1 MPSFQRWKSL
11 PPQSLTVSIRPI
23 GHARQLLL
31 ITVIGLFTTVFAQ
44 ALPGTNALMAQSAP
58 PESVVTR
65 LPSGAASSAPV
76 ATPTPTPPLH
86 TTPSQASASSS
97 GTPLLSAISPQE
109 VYRKVAA
116 AVAFIDTPS
125 GTGSGLLLDN
135 GFVLT
140 NAHVVWPHD
149 GARIVFGNGSEF
161 LDVPLHNTDYLVD
174 LALLGPIDADLPVLS
189 LGDGESS
196 PIGSQVY
203 LVGYPG
209 EVDEFPQPALASGL
223 ISLMREWRTFGISY
237 FQTDAAIAGGQS
249 GGVLL
254 SAAGDVIGITGFS
267 FAEGAFGL
275 AASTAD
281 VAERVAQLTAGEDTD
296 GLATRKLT
304 ERGARLR
311 HSYTPEHTHDQRMYL
326 IQEPIGSEIEVRTS
340 SKSDQFFYVVDVFG
354 EYAVYSDENGAG
366 QEKDSFT
373 VELDA
378 PYFLVVG
385 PVDDPDGAA
394 IDVRSSRRLH
404 PFVDPDDDS
413 PITVGSQITGQ
424 IDYAGD
430 VDIFRLQLAA
440 LDTVTLTVDSIA
452 IDPILTIER
461 LGSARS
467 ASDSAAIIDDD
478 SGGGL
483 FGVNAALVFTAPR
496 DGEYLIIVEDSS
508 QYDVGGYVLRV
519 E

>member
-1 MPSFQRWKSL
+1 VPRPSTQ
-11 PPQSLTVSIRPI
+11 
-23 GHARQLLL
+23 ARQLLL
-31 ITVIGLFTTVFAQ
+31 IAVVALFITAITQTWRGAAALSAQHARPDRQAGPASVI
-44 ALPGTNALMAQSAP
+44 
-58 PESVVTR
+58 TR
-65 LPSGAASSAPV
+65 LPPDASSVPPV
-76 ATPTPTPPLH
+76 SMPTGNPLQVLSPTHTPLITPTQPAIVEAALT
-86 TTPSQASASSS
+86 
-97 GTPLLSAISPQE
+97 GAISPAE
-109 VYRKVAA
+109 IYRKVAA
-116 AVAFIDTPS
+116 AVAFIQVPS

-140 NAHVVWPHD
+140 NAHVVWPHSS
-149 GARIVFGNGSEF
+149 ARIVFGDGSEF
-161 LDVPLHNTDYLVD
+161 LDVPLHNADSMVD
-174 LALLGPIDADLPVLS
+174 LALLGPIDADLLS
-189 LGDGESS
+189 LPLGDGESS

-209 EVDEFPQPALASGL
+209 EVEKFPQPALASGL
-223 ISLMREWRTFGISY
+223 ISRMREWYTFGTSY

-267 FAEGAFGL
+267 FADGAFGL

-281 VAERVAQLTAGEDTD
+281 LAERVARLAAGEDTD

-311 HSYTPEHTHDQRMYL
+311 HSYTPEHAHDQRMYL

-340 SKSDQFFYVVDVFG
+340 SKSDQFFYVVDIFG
-354 EYAVYSDENGAG
+354 EYAVFSDETGSG

-373 VELDA
+373 VEWDA

-404 PFVDPDDDS
+404 PFVDPEDNS
-413 PITVGSQITGQ
+413 SIAVGSQITGQ

-430 VDIFRLQLAA
+430 VDVFRLQLAA
-440 LDTVTLTVDSIA
+440 LDSVTLTVDSVA
-452 IDPILTIER
+452 IDPIVSIER
-461 LGSARS
+461 LGAASS
-467 ASDSAAIIDDD
+467 ASNIDDD

-483 FGVNAALVFTAPR
+483 FGVNASLVFTAPR
-496 DGEYLIIVEDSS
+496 AGEYLIIVEDSS
-508 QYDVGGYVLRV
+508 QYDIGGYVLHVDRDR
-519 E
+519 

>member
-1 MPSFQRWKSL
+1 MFQPSA
-11 PPQSLTVSIRPI
+11 
-23 GHARQLLL
+23 HARRLLL
-31 ITVIGLFTTVFAQ
+31 IAVAALFITAITQTWHGAGVLRAQHARPDRQAAPVSVI
-44 ALPGTNALMAQSAP
+44 
-58 PESVVTR
+58 TR
-65 LPSGAASSAPV
+65 LPPAAISVPPV
-76 ATPTPTPPLH
+76 SMPTGNPLQVLSPTHTSLITPTQTAIVEAAL
-86 TTPSQASASSS
+86 SA
-97 GTPLLSAISPQE
+97 AISPAE
-109 VYRKVAA
+109 IYRKVAA
-116 AVAFIDTPS
+116 AVAFIQVPS

-140 NAHVVWPHD
+140 NAHVVWPHSS
-149 GARIVFGNGSEF
+149 ARIVFGDGSEF
-161 LDVPLHNTDYLVD
+161 LDVPLHNADSMVD
-174 LALLGPIDADLPVLS
+174 LALLGPIDADLPVLA

-209 EVDEFPQPALASGL
+209 EVEEFPQPALASGL
-223 ISLMREWRTFGISY
+223 ISRMREWRTFDISY

-267 FAEGAFGL
+267 FADGAFGL

-281 VAERVAQLTAGEDTD
+281 LAERIARLAAGEDTD
-296 GLATRKLT
+296 GLATRKLS

-311 HSYTPEHTHDQRMYL
+311 HSYTPEHVHDQRMYL

-340 SKSDQFFYVVDVFG
+340 SKSDQFFYVVDIFG
-354 EYAVYSDENGAG
+354 EYAVFSDKTGAG

-373 VELDA
+373 VEWDA

-394 IDVRSSRRLH
+394 IDVRGSRRLH
-404 PFVDPDDDS
+404 PFVDPEDNS
-413 PITVGSQITGQ
+413 SIAAGSQITGQ

-430 VDIFRLQLAA
+430 VDVFRLQLAA
-440 LDTVTLTVDSIA
+440 FDAVTLTVDSVA
-452 IDPILTIER
+452 IDPIVSIER
-461 LGSARS
+461 LGAASS
-467 ASDSAAIIDDD
+467 ASDSDDD

-483 FGVNAALVFTAPR
+483 FGVNASLVFTAPR
-496 DGEYLIIVEDSS
+496 AGEYLIVVEDSS
-508 QYDVGGYVLRV
+508 QYDIGGYVLHIERNR
-519 E
+519 